1 MPHHSHSD
9 ASRRLLSS
17 FRLWYIHVFGI
28 RSTCP
33 YVTVSLFNCL
43 VEAMSSYSLIPFP
56 SFSREIA
63 YRPGPFLRLFITF
76 LTELCR
82 FAARAPVKELG
93 RRHLS
98 RVGQA
103 SHDMQVMHDGTATH
117 GKEVFPHTA
126 LASPPSLPSP

>member
-56 SFSREIA
+56 SFSREMT
-63 YRPGPFLRLFITF
+63 YRLGPFLRLLMTF
-76 LTELCR
+76 LIEHCR
-82 FAARAPVKELG
+82 F
-93 RRHLS
+93 
-98 RVGQA
+98 
-103 SHDMQVMHDGTATH
+103 
-117 GKEVFPHTA
+117 
-126 LASPPSLPSP
+126 LASVQKKLVMVIQRTP

>member
-1 MPHHSHSD
+1 MPHHSHSA

-43 VEAMSSYSLIPFP
+43 VEAMRSYSLIPFP
-56 SFSREIA
+56 SFSRDIA
-63 YRPGPFLRLFITF
+63 YRPGPFLRLFMTF

-82 FAARAPVKELG
+82 LSARVHKQILAVIQRTPPYPSF
-93 RRHLS
+93 RLS
-98 RVGQA
+98 A
-103 SHDMQVMHDGTATH
+103 S
-117 GKEVFPHTA
+117 E
-126 LASPPSLPSP
+126 